1 MTDAPPWGR
10 KVAPTWP
17 VGARAVTRAACVR
30 HARRPSTGHPGAFR
44 CLTKR
49 SSGRL
54 RTCRSTRSIE
64 VPMSAPAA
72 MRVALLTQQISPYH
86 AARYRVA
93 RREFA
98 ELRVFSLMNSADFD
112 ELLSRVPDFDNVVRM
127 FDGKSPYT
135 RAVLTGALWS
145 RLHEKLDEC
154 KPDVIV
160 VAGWSFSESL
170 AAIAWARKT
179 GARVALMSDSQQHDA
194 VRSGWRE
201 AIKRRV
207 VSACDAALVAAGPHR
222 EYACSLGIPLARV
235 FFGYDAADNQYFAP
249 GADLARGPDLPLRTA
264 HGLPQRYLMASGR
277 FVAKKN

>member
-1 MTDAPPWGR
+1 
-10 KVAPTWP
+10 
-17 VGARAVTRAACVR
+17 
-30 HARRPSTGHPGAFR
+30 
-44 CLTKR
+44 
-49 SSGRL
+49 
-54 RTCRSTRSIE
+54 
-64 VPMSAPAA
+64 MSAPAA

-160 VAGWSFSESL
+160 VARWPFSESL

-179 GARVALMSDSQQHDA
+179 GARVRSDEHTSELQSHSD
-194 VRSGWRE
+194 
-201 AIKRRV
+201 
-207 VSACDAALVAAGPHR
+207 LVCR
-222 EYACSLGIPLARV
+222 LL
-235 FFGYDAADNQYFAP
+235 
-249 GADLARGPDLPLRTA
+249 L
-264 HGLPQRYLMASGR
+264 
-277 FVAKKN
+277 AKKKSEVQCIST